1 MREKNK
7 ELYEKYWEKVRN
19 LKPVIE
25 YDEIYKDRYF
35 ASCSF
40 VFNCYVYCI

>member
-25 YDEIYKDRYF
+25 YDEIYKD
-35 ASCSF
+35 CHLLV
-40 VFNCYVYCI
+40 VFNHMGFR